1 MEKNKKVTILG
12 IIAAVAAVI
21 ILYITGKMLDIN
33 VAEQFAPYMA
43 TVLIGWIIYAV
54 QKWFGVKL
62 DFLDN
67 EFTKQKVVEAIIW
80 AEGKAIEKF
89 KLDDVITD
97 GKKKAKWA
105 AAQILS
111 SLPNVDEDRA
121 SELISYYFPQVRP
134 VAEKMWQEL
143 AQEIKPKSTAKE

>member
-21 ILYITGKMLDIN
+21 FLYITGKMLDIN
-33 VAEQFAPYMA
+33 VAEQFAPYLA
-43 TVLIGWIIYAV
+43 TVLVGWIIYAV

-111 SLPNVDEDRA
+111 SLPNVDEERA

-143 AQEIKPKSTAKE
+143 AQEIKPKSAAKE